1 MTFQFPTSLA
11 AAAAL
16 ALTIGAADARELR
29 VSSFEPQQ
37 GFFSQT
43 LQAWI
48 EQISPAL
55 SDQTSL
61 KLYPG
66 GILGAPPAQA
76 DLVRAGAAD
85 IAFVVP
91 TYTAGLFPMTSVAEI
106 PGLIDQSATGTEI
119 LNTLLEEGALGDEYA
134 DYKVLALFTT
144 PGYRVFS
151 AEPIAVPGDMAGLRL
166 RSPSAFGASV
176 LEMMGAS
183 GVPIP
188 APQVYENIE
197 RNVVSGAAWTMDAYR
212 TFRLNEVAPNITAT
226 RLIASPLA
234 ILMNRASY
242 DGLPEADKAVFDAQ
256 TGRVLA
262 EWIAERVDT
271 TEAEIETALREAGEV
286 AFVDLDAAGTA
297 AWQAALSGAA
307 DAWLAGQQGD
317 AAASVLERAR
327 EIAAQE

>member
-1 MTFQFPTSLA
+1 MTFLFRKTLA
-11 AAAAL
+11 AATAL
-16 ALTIGAADARELR
+16 ALFIGAADARELR

-48 EQISPAL
+48 DEISPQL

-61 KLYPG
+61 RLYPG

-106 PGLIDQSATGTEI
+106 PGLIDDSATGTEI
-119 LNTLLEEGALGDEYA
+119 LNSLMEEGALAEEYS
-134 DYKVLALFTT
+134 DFRVLALFST

-151 AEPIAVPGDMAGLRL
+151 TDGITMPEDMAGLRL

-176 LEMMGAS
+176 LDMLDAS

-188 APQVYENIE
+188 APQVYENVE

-212 TFRLNEVAPNITAT
+212 TFRLNEVAPNITST

-234 ILMNRASY
+234 ILMNRAAY
-242 DGLPEADKAVFDAQ
+242 DALPEADRAVFEAK

-262 EWIAERVDT
+262 EWIAQRIDT
-271 TEAEIETALREAGEV
+271 TEAAIEADMRAAGDV
-286 AFVDLDAAGTA
+286 TFIDLDDAAMA
-297 AWQAALSGAA
+297 AWDAALSGAA
-307 DAWLAGQQGD
+307 DAWLSGQD
-317 AAASVLERAR
+317 SAEAEAVLTRAR
-327 EIAAQE
+327 EIAASN